1 MTFAATVEEFKG
13 DESLTSLRISS
24 SSSSNNTRS
33 AGYEW

>member
-1 MTFAATVEEFKG
+1 MTFATTVEEFKD
-13 DESLTSLRISS
+13 DELFTSLRT

>member
-1 MTFAATVEEFKG
+1 MTFAATAAEFKD
-13 DESLTSLRISS
+13 DESLTSLRIS